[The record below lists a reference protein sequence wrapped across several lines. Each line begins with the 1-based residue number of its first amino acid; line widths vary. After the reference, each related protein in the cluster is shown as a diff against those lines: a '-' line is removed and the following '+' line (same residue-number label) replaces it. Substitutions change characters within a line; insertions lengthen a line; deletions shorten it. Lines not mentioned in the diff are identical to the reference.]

1 MMIVCMTA
9 TLAAAVWVVS
19 RTPHRRSATPTPAFL
34 GPGERQTVAPDL

>member
-19 RTPHRRSATPTPAFL
+19 RTPHRRTATPTSPVP
-34 GPGERQTVAPDL
+34 GPTGRWSIAPDL